1 MNFDFGVI
9 FNLLQL
15 IGGII
20 LSIGYIPQIAKT
32 VKTKSV
38 EDLSSAYYFN
48 IFIGVGLMEAY
59 ALYNVLILGT
69 AKMFLVTNTVA
80 WLLGGTM
87 LFLTLRYR
95 KKVAQ

>member
-1 MNFDFGVI
+1 MNLGVF

-20 LSIGYIPQIAKT
+20 LSVGYIPQIAKT
-32 VKTKSV
+32 VRTKSV

-59 ALYNVLILGT
+59 AIYSALNGVAY
-69 AKMFLVTNTVA
+69 MFLVTNTIA
-80 WLLGGTM
+80 WVLGGTM
-87 LFLTLRYR
+87 LFLTLKYR
-95 KKVAQ
+95 KRA